1 MASSPR
7 SFQERRICNTC
18 GGRGWLFYNA
28 RKMRRWRS
36 TRYRVLAMAC
46 ACVVL
51 LTRSAAASDRSVVA
65 DFDGDGRHDRATLH
79 GRGPSSEIHIWL
91 STIGSVAVIR
101 TPTRIGAIAAS
112 DLDGDHRDELIGR
125 TSTRLQVWTVR
136 QRRFEHV
143 LPRTAAANSLGRT
156 TSHHVD
162 DRSEAAPFAVSVP
175 DGSDIAVVLSPRPRA
190 PAVPSAHLSDRLT
203 AGFPPSLVLAVVA
216 PRPPPVSP

>member
-1 MASSPR
+1 
-7 SFQERRICNTC
+7 
-18 GGRGWLFYNA
+18 
-28 RKMRRWRS
+28 
-36 TRYRVLAMAC
+36 MAC
-46 ACVVL
+46 ACAVL
-51 LTRSAAASDRSVVA
+51 LTRSAVASDRSVVA

-79 GRGPSSEIHIWL
+79 GGPSSEIHIWL

-101 TPTRIGAIAAS
+101 TQTRIGAIAAS

-125 TSTRLQVWTVR
+125 TSTRLQVWTMR

-143 LPRTAAANSLGRT
+143 LPRTAPANSLGRT
-156 TSHHVD
+156 TRHRVD

-190 PAVPSAHLSDRLT
+190 PAVPTAHLSDRLT